1 MATSIYDSDQKTLDK
16 LLELAGVRDDATL
29 LIPDLQRPYV
39 WNPVQVIRLVDSLL
53 RGWPF
58 GTLLFWDI
66 GIDES
71 LKNLGRPFWAVVD
84 RTTEGNSAKQAAKQ
98 LPPATYTMVL
108 DGQQRL
114 QSLVLAFGN
123 DEAGFKLSD
132 REWVIALSTGRVP
145 VRRGYEHWS
154 SGQLAIDLDKFEKEF
169 EAAGKNIRKVE
180 FERVLAWVVMDPTN
194 GMSQVKRPQNYK
206 LPLVDATAVPGQFL
220 RLSRVWRATPSAAR
234 PSFNDLGRITRE
246 VLTSN
251 GVNAAKIDALLDPI
265 AELVSTLHDLK
276 QTKVGFLRLA
286 KYEQGV
292 FDDVGSYNDAI
303 VNIFTRLNSGGRAL
317 TRQEITFA
325 WIKTGWQSADPDAT
339 PTTASDRFEKLR
351 KELGD
356 TRIPLEIDELVNL
369 VSTLWSVVDNKGALL
384 TSGDLL
390 RGDRIRPMASDLK
403 RRWTQYAL
411 ALQEGAAAVQNRGLE
426 YNRHYRSLNAIAVL
440 CAWRM
445 LGRLWLAEHPQ
456 APSGTFNFE
465 HAFDQQFGPAAD
477 RWILSGSW
485 ANLWARS
492 TDETLQALVKSL
504 ADLRETLKTTTDAK
518 AALDAL
524 TEWMK
529 AQLLDVTAGAEK
541 AIDVIDVD
549 DRSDVKN
556 YHTALWLWHRLAID
570 NRWEFSQVTL
580 QTGKTMR
587 RREVDHVVAF
597 SLWDKQIKPNGWKS
611 DDDPVD
617 VNSLGNMM
625 LLEKTFNIEKSAA
638 TLESFMGKIDVFK
651 TQVDRSA
658 WMKALA
664 LTDAM
669 VDPITV
675 LNTHAGDRTAAWKAL
690 AAEIVVRDATIRKE
704 IKNYLRGTLERADL
718 DP

>member
-16 LLELAGVRDDATL
+16 LLGLAGVRDDATL

-39 WNPVQVIRLVDSLL
+39 WTPVQVIRLVDSLL

-66 GIDES
+66 GLDES

-84 RTTEGNSAKQAAKQ
+84 RTTEGNAAKQANKQ

-114 QSLVLAFGN
+114 QSLILAFGS

-132 REWVIALSTGRVP
+132 REWANALSNERVP
-145 VRRGYEHWS
+145 GRRGYEHWS
-154 SGQLAIDLDKFEKEF
+154 SGQLVIDLDKFQKEF
-169 EAAGKNIRKVE
+169 DAVGENIRKVE
-180 FERVLAWVVMDPTN
+180 FERVLAWVVVDPVN
-194 GMSQVKRPQNYK
+194 GMSQAKRPQNYK
-206 LPLVDATAVPGQFL
+206 APLVDGSKVPGRFL
-220 RLSRVWRATPSAAR
+220 RLSRVWRETPAAAR
-234 PSFNDLGRITRE
+234 PSFGDLGRIARE
-246 VLTSN
+246 LLKSN
-251 GVNAAKIDALLDPI
+251 GVDAAKIDTMCDPI

-292 FDDVGSYNDAI
+292 FEDVATYNDAI

-325 WIKTGWQSADPDAT
+325 WIKTGWQSAEPEGT
-339 PTTASDRFEKLR
+339 PTAASDCFEKLR
-351 KELGD
+351 KELGE
-356 TRIPLEIDELVNL
+356 TGIPLEIDELVNL

-390 RGDRIRPMASDLK
+390 RGDRIRPMATDLK
-403 RRWTQYAL
+403 RRWTLYAQ
-411 ALQEGAAAVQNRGLE
+411 ALKDGAASVSSRSLV
-426 YNRHYRSLNAIAVL
+426 YNRHYRSLNSLAVL

-445 LGRLWLAEHPQ
+445 LGRLWLTEHAQ

-465 HAFDQQFGPAAD
+465 HAFDKQFGPAAD

-485 ANLWARS
+485 SNLWARS

-504 ADLRETLKTTTDAK
+504 ADLRENLKTVTDGK
-518 AALDAL
+518 SALDAL
-524 TEWMK
+524 MEWMK
-529 AQLLDVTAGAEK
+529 AQLLDLTASAEK
-541 AIDVIDVD
+541 AIDALDVD

-556 YHTALWLWHRLAID
+556 YHTALWLWHRLD
-570 NRWEFSQVTL
+570 VDSRWKYSEITL
-580 QTGKTMR
+580 QAGKTSPR
-587 RREVDHVVAF
+587 RDVYHVVAF
-597 SLWDKQIKPNGWKS
+597 SLWDKQIKPADWKP
-611 DDDPVD
+611 DDDPID

-625 LLEKTFNIEKSAA
+625 LLYKSFNIEKSAA
-638 TLESFMGKIDVFK
+638 TLESFMGKIEVFK
-651 TQVDRSA
+651 SQVDRKD
-658 WMKALA
+658 WMKAFA
-664 LTDAM
+664 LSDSM
-669 VDPITV
+669 VDPIS
-675 LNTHAGDRTAAWKAL
+675 LLAAHGGDRAAAWKAL
-690 AAEIVVRDATIRKE
+690 AGEIVARDAVIRNE
-704 IKNYLRGTLERADL
+704 IKDYLRGTIERADL